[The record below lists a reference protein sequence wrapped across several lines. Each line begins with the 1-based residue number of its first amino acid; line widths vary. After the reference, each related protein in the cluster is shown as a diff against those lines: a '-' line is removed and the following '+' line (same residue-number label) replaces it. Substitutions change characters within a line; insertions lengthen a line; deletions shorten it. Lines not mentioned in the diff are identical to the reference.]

1 MITIDKPWIKVKK
14 EGEDEV
20 DIADLF
26 DRVQFLGDDG
36 TPSLTN
42 TYQENVGTD
51 GNIFTGATFGK
62 NTITANFYA
71 RFGDY
76 YDLKLL
82 KHDIYSFFMAKK
94 LMRIRTD
101 AEPAIVKYVRS
112 VPFEIKPTVSTAHD
126 ATFSIPFENPSGY
139 KFSLLRSDSLYT
151 YEEEGWQ
158 DGMNLPDGA
167 DLIYRH
173 TVPQFKIYNASDI
186 PIDPYYQRHDL
197 KIIVKFN
204 GNSLQLVNKTNGTS
218 WKYNKSSNGSDLIV
232 LDGINT
238 TLNGTPASANTDYGN
253 LILEK
258 GWNNIVATGASTVDI
273 TFSFP
278 FIYIG

>member
-1 MITIDKPWIKVKK
+1 MIIISKPWIRIKA
-14 EGEDEV
+14 ENEDEINPC
-20 DIADLF
+20 DIISGLT
-26 DRVQFLGDDG
+26 FLGDD
-36 TPSLTN
+36 TSPNLTN
-42 TYQENVGTD
+42 NYQDLSGQDGSLSTYS
-51 GNIFTGATFGK
+51 
-62 NTITANFYA
+62 NFNRTVVNA
-71 RFGDY
+71 RFWLHFKDY
-76 YDLKLL
+76 YDLKLAQ
-82 KHDIYSFFMAKK
+82 HDIFRLFMNKK
-94 LMRIRTD
+94 LMRIKTD
-101 AEPAIVKYVRS
+101 AEPAIVKFVRS
-112 VPFEIKPTVSTAHD
+112 GNFSVEPVVENAND
-126 ATFSIPFENPSGY
+126 AVFSIPFENPSGY

-151 YEEEGWQ
+151 YDEEGWQ
-158 DGMNLPDGA
+158 IGMNLPNGE
-167 DLIYRH
+167 DLVYRH

-218 WKYNKSSNGSDLIV
+218 WTYNKSSNGSDIIV

-253 LILEK
+253 LVLEK
-258 GWNNIVATGASTVDI
+258 GWNDIVATGATTVDS

>member
-1 MITIDKPWIKVKK
+1 MAD
-14 EGEDEV
+14 EDEV
-20 DIADLF
+20 NVTDLV
-26 DRVQFLGDDG
+26 DGLDFLGSDD
-36 TPSLTN
+36 TPSITN
-42 TYQENVGTD
+42 NYQENAGSD
-51 GNIFTGATFGK
+51 GSIFTTASINKNIF
-62 NTITANFYA
+62 NANFSLH
-71 RFGDY
+71 FSDW
-76 YDLKLL
+76 YDLKLA
-82 KHDIYSFFMAKK
+82 KHDIYRLFIQKK
-94 LMRIRTD
+94 LMRLRSD
-101 AEPAIVKYVRS
+101 AEPAKVSFARAT
-112 VPFEIKPTVSTAHD
+112 PFDIKPFQDGAHD

-151 YEEEGWQ
+151 RDEAGWQ
-158 DGMNLPDGA
+158 RGMNLPNGE

-173 TVPQFKIYNASDI
+173 TVPQFKIFNASDI

-197 KIIVKFN
+197 KIIVKFK

-258 GWNNIVATGASTVDI
+258 GWNDIVATGATTVDI